1 MTRLLPHPLLS
12 LALVLMWL
20 LLTSFSLG
28 HLALGAM
35 ISVLAGLAFSRI
47 EPQASRIRA
56 WWPLVRLAGTVA
68 VDIARSNLAV
78 AAYLI
83 FGRNRP
89 RRSAV
94 VAIPLHLRDPVA
106 LALLALIVTATPGT
120 AWLDYDAGTGTLHIH
135 VFDLV
140 DEEEWRVLIRTRYE
154 APLLEAFA

>member
-28 HLALGAM
+28 HLVLGAT
-35 ISVLAGLAFSRI
+35 ISVIAGLAFARI
-47 EPQASRIRA
+47 EPQAPRIRA
-56 WWPLVRLAGTVA
+56 WWPLVRLAGIVA
-68 VDIARSNLAV
+68 VDIGRSNLAMAGALTV
-78 AAYLI
+78 
-83 FGRNRP
+83 GRNRA

-94 VAIPLHLRDPVA
+94 VAIPLRLRDPVA

-120 AWLDYDAGTGTLHIH
+120 AWLDYDAATGTLQIH
-135 VFDLV
+135 VFDLA